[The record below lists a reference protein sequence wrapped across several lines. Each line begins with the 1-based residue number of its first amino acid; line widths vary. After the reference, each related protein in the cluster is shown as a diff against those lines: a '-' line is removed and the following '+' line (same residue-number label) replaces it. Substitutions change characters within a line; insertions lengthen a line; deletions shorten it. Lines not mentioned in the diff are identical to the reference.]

1 MGLCATRSQG
11 KRIAARL
18 LAHQHHSWSCA
29 HGTWRKR
36 GYTFKTLGHPSP
48 SATLWDRMKHRAH
61 NNPPIVFALG
71 VAAALALMAA
81 FSNQV
86 SKLATGVRAI
96 IAP

>member
-1 MGLCATRSQG
+1 
-11 KRIAARL
+11 
-18 LAHQHHSWSCA
+18 
-29 HGTWRKR
+29 
-36 GYTFKTLGHPSP
+36 
-48 SATLWDRMKHRAH
+48 MKHRAH